1 MPARPSKPKTTP
13 APEPVAE
20 EVVTPA
26 VATDLDEDADEE
38 EILTPDLI
46 ELPEPAAAEIAAV
59 AKEEAVAEEE
69 LERVIERTL
78 HMDGMSVDDPVR
90 LYLREIGKTALL
102 KADQEAELARRMEAG
117 REANTKLMALGI
129 NSPVPDWAD
138 SASSSTVHVS
148 TFGRGAAPTPAV

>member
-1 MPARPSKPKTTP
+1 MPARPSKPKTP
-13 APEPVAE
+13 AAPEPVAE
-20 EVVTPA
+20 EVATPV
-26 VATDLDEDADEE
+26 VATDLDEDAEE
-38 EILTPDLI
+38 EEALTPDLI

-102 KADQEAELARRMEAG
+102 KAPDEASLAQRMDAG
-117 REANTKLMALGI
+117 RKANLELENLGYE
-129 NSPVPDWAD
+129 S
-138 SASSSTVHVS
+138 
-148 TFGRGAAPTPAV
+148 